1 MNYVGEPVVM
11 VVAED
16 RYLAEDAAERI
27 MVDYEPLP
35 AVVGVDAARA
45 AEHLVHADVPGNV
58 AAHLVQRTA
67 TRRPRSPRRRTCSSS
82 T

>member
-1 MNYVGEPVVM
+1 M

-16 RYLAEDAAERI
+16 RYLAEDAAELI

-45 AEHLVHADVPGNV
+45 AEHLVHDDVPGNV
-58 AAHLVQRTA
+58 AGHLVQSNGDAAGRDRGGRA
-67 TRRPRSPRRRTCSSS
+67 RAGA
-82 T
+82 

>member
-11 VVAED
+11 VVADD
-16 RYLAEDAAERI
+16 RYLAEDAAELI

-45 AEHLVHADVPGNV
+45 AEHLVHDDVPGNV
-58 AAHLVQRTA
+58 AGHLVQSNGDAVAAIAAAAARA
-67 TRRPRSPRRRTCSSS
+67 RA
-82 T
+82 